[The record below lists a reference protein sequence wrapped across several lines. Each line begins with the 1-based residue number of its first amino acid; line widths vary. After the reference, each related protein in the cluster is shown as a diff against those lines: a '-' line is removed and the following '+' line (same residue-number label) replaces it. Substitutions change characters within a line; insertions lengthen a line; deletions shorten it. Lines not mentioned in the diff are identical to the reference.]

1 MNEVIENLKRLYK
14 DWADEEIISV
24 SPIAQSGSY
33 RKYFRITGKEK
44 TAVGVF
50 NPDKKENRAFITFT
64 KHFLKKGL
72 NVPHLFAQNL
82 RENIYL
88 IEDLGDTTLFSL
100 IDKEKINHS
109 LSEKVLS
116 YYKDALNQLIRFQIN
131 GGKGLDLF
139 SLLPKSKIR

>member
-1 MNEVIENLKRLYK
+1 MNEVIENIKRLYR
-14 DWADEEIISV
+14 DWADEEVISV

-50 NPDKKENRAFITFT
+50 NPDKKENRAFISFT

-82 RENIYL
+82 KENIYL
-88 IEDLGDTTLFSL
+88 IEDLGNTTLFSL
-100 IDKEKINHS
+100 IEKEKTN
-109 LSEKVLS
+109 
-116 YYKDALNQLIRFQIN
+116 ALIIRKSIE
-131 GGKGLDLF
+131 
-139 SLLPKSKIR
+139 LL